1 MIAIISPSKNLD
13 ENPITI
19 TEEYSLPSFLDQSEI
34 LIEKLRKYTPTQLQ
48 KLMSINPKLSELNV
62 GRYLSWNQPFTLENA
77 QRAILMFSGE
87 VFNGLQAKSM
97 SESDLKY
104 TQDKLRILS
113 GLYGLLRPLDLM
125 QAYRLE
131 MGTDISVQRK
141 KGLYKFWG
149 DKLTENLNEEFEQHE
164 EKVLINL
171 ASDEYFNAVNPK
183 KLNAKIIKCQFK
195 EERDGK
201 LKFVTIYGKK
211 ARGLMLRFMIEN
223 RIQKAEE
230 LKAFDTEGY
239 YFNSNYSTE
248 DFWMFSR

>member
-13 ENPITI
+13 ENPAKITD
-19 TEEYSLPSFLDQSEI
+19 EYSLPNFLEKSEV
-34 LIEKLRKYTPTQLQ
+34 LVEKLRKYSPKKLQ
-48 KLMSINPKLSELNV
+48 KLMNINPKLAELNV
-62 GRYLSWNQPFTLENA
+62 GRYLSWNQPFTIENA
-77 QRAILMFSGE
+77 HRAILMFSGE

-97 SESDLKY
+97 NENDLKFA
-104 TQDKLRILS
+104 QNNMRILS
-113 GLYGLLRPLDLM
+113 GLYGILRPLDLM

-131 MGTDISVQRK
+131 MGTDISLQRK

-149 DKLTENLNEEFEQHE
+149 DKLTENLNNELEQHE

-171 ASDEYFNAVNPK
+171 ASDEYFNAVNQK
-183 KLNAKIIKCQFK
+183 KLKARIIKCQFK
-195 EERDGK
+195 EEREGK

-223 RIQKAEE
+223 RIQKAEN